1 MTLPSLTRDTTWSA
15 FRLAPGTGC
24 VPREPNERL
33 LAQRY
38 PPGRPRISAFHHHG
52 EAVPRFGG
60 FLTGA
65 MALVLALRGCT
76 GYRLAFHARCRQ
88 TRRRPLRNSGGEAEA
103 EKDVAV
109 PTRLQ
114 LLKFAAPLAA
124 VSVTGP
130 ILSTIDTSFVGRC
143 AGTVE
148 LAALGPACTV
158 TDLIYLIC
166 STVSTAAIN
175 LYAKNAEEQ
184 KLKRFSAT
192 CLSVGFFVGVVA
204 ALISLTLGGQLL
216 QALGAMPVMMG
227 VARKYVVVRALG
239 LPFASMACAMYG
251 LCVGR
256 GDTQTPLAV
265 QVYLSALLNVCFDWL
280 LCAVIPWGASG
291 AAWATVAAQTT
302 SFCAYFVLMRRKG
315 HLQLPSSEDFLP
327 SFAEVKPVFSIFL
340 PVSFIVVCVL
350 SMYACMSGFVNNTQP
365 LPMIAAYKIWIT
377 VFAFFAL
384 CADPMAAATS
394 TKLPPF
400 ILEGSSPKARLFV
413 RRAITCAAGVGA
425 VGGLL
430 GASVLN
436 FVPWIFTQDATV
448 LDGARNGLFHFVVIL
463 CFMHPARV
471 CQNSL
476 VVHGDLLFYVIAQ
489 TGLSLLFFAGLTL
502 LARRCA
508 TGSISA
514 YRSMLTATLIFYMAS
529 LKTYGLRVRYLNR
542 KVGVKD

>member
-1 MTLPSLTRDTTWSA
+1 
-15 FRLAPGTGC
+15 
-24 VPREPNERL
+24 
-33 LAQRY
+33 
-38 PPGRPRISAFHHHG
+38 
-52 EAVPRFGG
+52 
-60 FLTGA
+60 
-65 MALVLALRGCT
+65 MALVLAIRGNT
-76 GYRLAFHARCRQ
+76 GYKLAFHARGRQ
-88 TRRRPLRNSGGEAEA
+88 TRRRPLRNNSGETEAEN
-103 EKDVAV
+103 DVAV

-175 LYAKNAEEQ
+175 LYAKNAEEH
-184 KLKRFSAT
+184 KLKRFNAT
-192 CLSVGFFVGVVA
+192 CLSVAFFVGVAA

-302 SFCAYFVLMRRKG
+302 SFCAYFLLMRRKG
-315 HLQLPSSEDFLP
+315 HLPLPSSRDFLP
-327 SFAEVKPVFSIFL
+327 SFSEAKPVFSIFL

-413 RRAITCAAGVGA
+413 RRAIACAAGVGA

-436 FVPWIFTQDATV
+436 FLPWIFTQDATV
-448 LDGARNGLFHFVVIL
+448 MDGARNGLFHFVVIL

-489 TGLSLLFFAGLTL
+489 TCLSLLFFAGLTL

>member
-1 MTLPSLTRDTTWSA
+1 MHVARHIDKGTMQKARTFGDFNMPAMALPSLTPGRRAGDTASSA
-15 FRLAPGTGC
+15 FRFAANTRCAPL
-24 VPREPNERL
+24 EPNERL
-33 LAQRY
+33 LVQRY
-38 PPGRPRISAFHHHG
+38 PAHRPRISAFHH
-52 EAVPRFGG
+52 RGG
-60 FLTGA
+60 ADPHFSGFVTGGT
-65 MALVLALRGCT
+65 MALVLAIRGNT
-76 GYRLAFHARCRQ
+76 GYKLAFHARGRQ
-88 TRRRPLRNSGGEAEA
+88 TRRRPLRNNSGETEAEN
-103 EKDVAV
+103 DVAV

-175 LYAKNAEEQ
+175 LYAKNAEEH
-184 KLKRFSAT
+184 KLKRFNAT
-192 CLSVGFFVGVVA
+192 CLSVAFFVGVAA

-302 SFCAYFVLMRRKG
+302 SFCAYFLLMRRKG
-315 HLQLPSSEDFLP
+315 HLPLPSSRDFLP
-327 SFAEVKPVFSIFL
+327 SFSEAKPVFSIFL

-413 RRAITCAAGVGA
+413 RRAIACAAGVGA
-425 VGGLL
+425 VGG
-430 GASVLN
+430 ASH
-436 FVPWIFTQDATV
+436 
-448 LDGARNGLFHFVVIL
+448 R
-463 CFMHPARV
+463 
-471 CQNSL
+471 
-476 VVHGDLLFYVIAQ
+476 
-489 TGLSLLFFAGLTL
+489 
-502 LARRCA
+502 
-508 TGSISA
+508 
-514 YRSMLTATLIFYMAS
+514 
-529 LKTYGLRVRYLNR
+529 
-542 KVGVKD
+542 